1 MGSPFLWPMIGWLL
15 FGPNHEKLSCLDAPT
30 AAPRGAPDPSFQLTP
45 FSVCVFHHLIEQGVP
60 LKFQRGTVPF
70 EHGLLRGPSP
80 RFASGPSSL
89 FFWRHHPRRDP
100 DHPCIGGPD
109 QVNSARGPA
118 VEPHRGCDPN
128 LVAHSAVRQAQRP
141 LRAAFVEPGLAVRI
155 VREVPLIVAQKCADG
170 LDDRAVFAA
179 PLLGQA
185 FYFPGRKKP
194 PHIPSHALRLWSAP
208 ENNSGA
214 EGLG

>member
-1 MGSPFLWPMIGWLL
+1 MIGWLL

-30 AAPRGAPDPSFQLTP
+30 AAPRGAPDPSFQLSP
-45 FSVCVFHHLIEQGVP
+45 FSVYVFHHLIEQGVP

-89 FFWRHHPRRDP
+89 FFWRHHPGATRTTRT
-100 DHPCIGGPD
+100 
-109 QVNSARGPA
+109 
-118 VEPHRGCDPN
+118 
-128 LVAHSAVRQAQRP
+128 SAVRTRSIPPVALPSSHIAAATQISSPTAQCDKLSARRAP
-141 LRAAFVEPGLAVRI
+141 LRRARACRPHRAR
-155 VREVPLIVAQKCADG
+155 VPLIVAQKCADG

-185 FYFPGRKKP
+185 FYFPGRKNRP
-194 PHIPSHALRLWSAP
+194 TSPRTPSD
-208 ENNSGA
+208 SGA
-214 EGLG
+214 RQRTIRAPRGWVDNAC